1 MPDHSAAVRA
11 FHEAIG
17 MELPDSPQLPSV
29 AVQALRQTLLQ
40 EEYTELQAA
49 LAAGDLVAIAQEAA
63 DLLYVTYGLCLAYG
77 IELNPVFAEVHRA
90 NLAKTTG
97 PRRADGKQLK
107 PADWQPPD
115 VASVLVQQSKASFD
129 V

>member
-29 AVQALRQTLLQ
+29 AVQVLRQTLLQ

>member
-17 MELPDSPQLPSV
+17 MELPDTPQLPSV

-40 EEYTELQAA
+40 EEYNELQAA
-49 LAAGDLVAIAQEAA
+49 VAAGDLVAIAQEAA
-63 DLLYVTYGLCLAYG
+63 DLLYVTYGLCLTYG
-77 IELNPVFAEVHRA
+77 IELNQVFAEVHRA

-115 VASVLVQQSKASFD
+115 IASVLVQQAKASFD
-129 V
+129 T

>member
-17 MELPDSPQLPSV
+17 MELPDTPQLPSV

-49 LAAGDLVAIAQEAA
+49 IAAGDLVAIAQEAA

>member
-17 MELPDSPQLPSV
+17 MELPETPQLPSL

-49 LAAGDLVAIAQEAA
+49 VNAGDLVAIAQEAA
-63 DLLYVTYGLCLAYG
+63 DLLYVTYGLCLTYG
-77 IELNPVFAEVHRA
+77 IDLNPVFAEVHRA

-115 VASVLVQQSKASFD
+115 VTSVLAQQAPPFRD
-129 V
+129 A

>member
-17 MELPDSPQLPSV
+17 MELPETPQLPSL

-49 LAAGDLVAIAQEAA
+49 INAGDLVAIAQEAA
-63 DLLYVTYGLCLAYG
+63 DLLYVTYGLCLTYG
-77 IELNPVFAEVHRA
+77 IDLNPVFAEVHRA

-107 PADWQPPD
+107 PTDWQPPD
-115 VASVLVQQSKASFD
+115 VASVLAQQAPPSRDA
-129 V
+129 

>member
-17 MELPDSPQLPSV
+17 MELPETPQLPSL
-29 AVQALRQTLLQ
+29 AVRALRQTLLQ

-49 LAAGDLVAIAQEAA
+49 VNAGDLVAIAQEAA
-63 DLLYVTYGLCLAYG
+63 DLLYVTYGLCLTYG
-77 IELNPVFAEVHRA
+77 IDLNPVFAEVHRA

-115 VASVLVQQSKASFD
+115 VASVLAQQAPPSHDA
-129 V
+129 

>member
-17 MELPDSPQLPSV
+17 MELPDTPQLPSV

-49 LAAGDLVAIAQEAA
+49 IAAGDLVAIAQEAA

-77 IELNPVFAEVHRA
+77 IELNAVFAEVHRA

>member
-17 MELPDSPQLPSV
+17 MELPDSPQLPPI

>member
-17 MELPDSPQLPSV
+17 MELPETPQLPSL

-49 LAAGDLVAIAQEAA
+49 VNAGDLIAIAQEAA
-63 DLLYVTYGLCLAYG
+63 DLLYVTYGLCLTYG
-77 IELNPVFAEVHRA
+77 IDLNPVFAEVHRA

-115 VASVLVQQSKASFD
+115 VASVLAQQAPPFRD
-129 V
+129 A

>member
-17 MELPDSPQLPSV
+17 MELPDSPQLPPI

-40 EEYTELQAA
+40 EEYSELQAA